1 MGVSDELDGLIHLSD
16 ISWDDSGEEAIKK
29 YKLNDLLKKTDLVI
43 CGFSTIAQEAAIL
56 GVPSIRLL
64 NLEKPYFHDKQDRI
78 KIVSDTKILKNILK
92 KENFNIFL
100 GNKKLIEKKFYNK
113 LDNKAF
119 MRFEKFL
126 K

>member
-1 MGVSDELDGLIHLSD
+1 M
-16 ISWDDSGEEAIKK
+16 
-29 YKLNDLLKKTDLVI
+29 KKTDLVI

-56 GVPSIRLL
+56 GIPSIRLL
-64 NLEKPYFHDKQDRI
+64 NLEKPFFHDIQDRI
-78 KIVSDTKILKNILK
+78 KIVSDAKILKSILN

-119 MRFEKFL
+119 MRFEQFL
-126 K
+126 R

>member
-1 MGVSDELDGLIHLSD
+1 MSD
-16 ISWDDSGEEAIKK
+16 KP
-29 YKLNDLLKKTDLVI
+29 LLKKSDFVI

-56 GVPSIRLL
+56 GVPSLRLL
-64 NLEKPYFHDKQDRI
+64 NLDKPYFHDTQDKI
-78 KIVSDTKILKNILK
+78 KIVFDKKTLKSILN

-100 GNKKLIEKKFYNK
+100 GDSKLIEKKFYNK

-119 MRFEKFL
+119 NRFGKFL